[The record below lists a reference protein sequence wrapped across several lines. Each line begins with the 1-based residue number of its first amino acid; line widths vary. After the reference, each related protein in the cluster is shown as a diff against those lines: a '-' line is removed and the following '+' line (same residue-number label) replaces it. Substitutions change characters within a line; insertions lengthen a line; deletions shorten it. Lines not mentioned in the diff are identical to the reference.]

1 MITVAVARHKC
12 LEGQALTTCPELS
25 AMSLDCLVNFSVH
38 FQSDEVFTL
47 SVFMVTRLVTGQ
59 LISKGTTGT
68 AEVAQQLGVLAAFLE
83 EPHLIPSP

>member
-1 MITVAVARHKC
+1 M
-12 LEGQALTTCPELS
+12 
-25 AMSLDCLVNFSVH
+25 
-38 FQSDEVFTL
+38 FTL

-59 LISKGTTGT
+59 LLSKGTTGT